1 MSGLEQF
8 KKQQYLNL
16 ETFRRSGEGVK
27 TPVWFAQDGESLYV
41 VTMENSGKVKRIRR
55 NGRVN
60 VAACKMDGRLNGS
73 WVPAQARPVDDPQ
86 LRLLAN
92 RLLNKK
98 YGLIKKF
105 LDLQRGR
112 NAPPEAILEIRLAE

>member
-16 ETFRRSGEGVK
+16 ETFRRSGEGMK
-27 TPVWFAQDGESLYV
+27 TPVWFTQDGEILYV
-41 VTMENSGKVKRIRR
+41 VTMANSGKVKRIRR

-73 WVPAQARPVDDPQ
+73 WVPAQARLVDDPQ
-86 LRLLAN
+86 VRQLAD

-112 NAPPEAILEIRLAE
+112 NAAPEAVLEIRLVE

>member
-41 VTMENSGKVKRIRR
+41 VTGADSGKVKRIRR

-60 VAACKMDGRLNGS
+60 VAACKMDGRLIGS
-73 WVPAQARPVDDPQ
+73 WVSAQARPVDDPQ
-86 LRLLAN
+86 VRLLAN

>member
-8 KKQQYLNL
+8 RKQQYLNL

-27 TPVWFAQDGESLYV
+27 TPVWFTQDGETIYV
-41 VTMENSGKVKRIRR
+41 ITGADSGKVKRIRR

-73 WVPAQARPVDDPQ
+73 WVPAQAHQVEDPQ
-86 LRLLAN
+86 VRQLVD

-112 NAPPEAILEIRLAE
+112 NAAPEAVLEIRLVE

>member
-1 MSGLEQF
+1 MSTLEQF
-8 KKQQYLNL
+8 RKQQYLNL

-27 TPVWFAQDGESLYV
+27 TPVWFAQDGEVLYV
-41 VTMENSGKVKRIRR
+41 VTGADSGKVKRIRR

-60 VAACKMDGRLNGS
+60 VAACKMDGRLIGS

-86 LRLLAN
+86 VHLLAD

>member
-8 KKQQYLNL
+8 RKQQYLNL

-60 VAACKMDGRLNGS
+60 VAACKMDGRLIGS
-73 WVPAQARPVDDPQ
+73 WVAAQARPVDDPQ
-86 LRLLAN
+86 VRLLAN